1 MKLSICESCGKLVHF
16 EDAACRGCG
25 APLGFIPGDMALT
38 TLAGGRE
45 DGTVVPTSRPDEV
58 WRRCVNAEAV
68 GCNWLVPVEAED
80 PRCPSCRLNRNLAD
94 MNVPAQPRQV
104 AGARMR
110 QAAAPLCAEA
120 LRGADRL
127 AEGWREARAGVRLPR
142 GEPRGAGDDRACQRA
157 HHHQHLRGR
166 TRRSASGSGWRWA
179 SPTGRCSGTC
189 GTRRGITTGTCSSP
203 TAGGWRRCRALFGD
217 ESESYAEALER
228 YYEQGPEPGW
238 EEGYI
243 SAYAT
248 MHPWE
253 DFAET
258 WTHYLHMVDTLD
270 TGASFGLSVNPT
282 VGEDPRNAAVIDFD
296 PYRPPD
302 LASLTRAWL
311 PLTAAVNSLN
321 RSMGQPDLYPFDPSP
336 GVLAKVRFIH
346 DLLHPPARGRG
357 ANRPAPDAACAARRE
372 EQFMHVF
379 TCQNCGQLLHFENVV
394 CMRCGMTLGFLPPAL
409 TLSALDLAPSGDH
422 WTRAGGRRRLAAV
435 RQPERGGMQLD
446 GASTARRTSSACP
459 ATSTAPSP
467 TCRWR
472 ATRNAGGRSKR
483 RSGG

>member
-1 MKLSICESCGKLVHF
+1 
-16 EDAACRGCG
+16 
-25 APLGFIPGDMALT
+25 MALT
-38 TLAGGRE
+38 TLRAGE
-45 DGTVVPTSRPDEV
+45 DGTVVPASRPDEV

-80 PRCPSCRLNRNLAD
+80 PRCPACRLNRNLAD

-110 QAAAPLCAEA
+110 QAAAPLCAAGASGCRSPRRRTGEKRGLA
-120 LRGADRL
+120 FDFLEGSRGAPVMTGHANGLITINISEADSAERERQRL
-127 AEGWREARAGVRLPR
+127 AL
-142 GEPRGAGDDRACQRA
+142 GEPYRTLLGHMRHEAGHYYWDLLVADG
-157 HHHQHLRGR
+157 GR
-166 TRRSASGSGWRWA
+166 LEE
-179 SPTGRCSGTC
+179 
-189 GTRRGITTGTCSSP
+189 
-203 TAGGWRRCRALFGD
+203 CRALFGD
-217 ESESYAEALER
+217 ERESYAEALER
-228 YYEQGPEPGW
+228 YYEHGPKPGW

-336 GVLAKVRFIH
+336 GVLGEGA
-346 DLLHPPARGRG
+346 LHPRSSAS
-357 ANRPAPDAACAARRE
+357 AAARTGE
-372 EQFMHVF
+372 
-379 TCQNCGQLLHFENVV
+379 
-394 CMRCGMTLGFLPPAL
+394 
-409 TLSALDLAPSGDH
+409 
-422 WTRAGGRRRLAAV
+422 
-435 RQPERGGMQLD
+435 
-446 GASTARRTSSACP
+446 
-459 ATSTAPSP
+459 
-467 TCRWR
+467 
-472 ATRNAGGRSKR
+472 
-483 RSGG
+483 RSGA